1 MHELALTQEMVD
13 ACSER
18 AAGRS
23 VRRVI
28 VEIGALSGVLA
39 DSVRFCFPLCAE
51 GTALEGAALEIQET
65 CGEARCRRCERRFT
79 VHHLYGACAC
89 GSGDLEILHG
99 QELRLRSMEVS

>member
-1 MHELALTQEMVD
+1 MHELALTQEMVA

-23 VRRVI
+23 VRRVV

-51 GTALEGAALEIQET
+51 GTELAGAALEILSTQ
-65 CGEARCRRCERRFT
+65 GEARCRRCARRFE
-79 VHHLYGACAC
+79 VRALHGACAC
-89 GSGDLEILHG
+89 GSCDLEIVRG